1 MAADRRANGRTAEA
15 AARTLLLKAGLTE
28 IAANAAYRGGEIDLV
43 MRDGTG
49 TVVFVEVRFRRSRA
63 FGGGAAS
70 VDAGKRRRIVHAAQ
84 RFLQDHPTYAEAP
97 CRFDVIDAD
106 GDPAAPRLDWI
117 RDAFRADDV

>member
-1 MAADRRANGRTAEA
+1 MASATSCARRRGPSSVADRRCPSPMAADRRTDGRTAEA
-15 AARTLLLKAGLTE
+15 AARTLLLKAGLTD

-70 VDAGKRRRIVHAAQ
+70 VDAGKRRR
-84 RFLQDHPTYAEAP
+84 
-97 CRFDVIDAD
+97 
-106 GDPAAPRLDWI
+106 
-117 RDAFRADDV
+117 